1 MNHKI
6 KCVLLDDELPGLT
19 YLRMLCEQIP
29 SLEIVRAF
37 NNPLLF
43 LEEQKNLDFDLV
55 ILDIE
60 MPGISGLEVAQ
71 LLGDKA
77 VIFTTAYKDYAADAF
92 DVDAIDYIRK
102 PIQKERLEK
111 AIEKARIKIQ
121 DKALLKNFI
130 HINTNKGKTV
140 LFFDQLLYITT
151 AEIDKRDK
159 LAMLVDGQELVI
171 KNTSFEQLLD
181 LLPKTDF
188 CRINKKEIIALKIVR
203 YYSFDEITSS
213 VKNSQNRDR
222 VFTLSE
228 TFKSDFLEKLN
239 T

>member
-1 MNHKI
+1 MNNKI
-6 KCVLLDDELPGLT
+6 KCILLDDELPGLT

-29 SLEIVRAF
+29 SVEIVRAF
-37 NNPLLF
+37 NNPLLL
-43 LEEQKNLDFDLV
+43 LEECKNMDFDLV

-60 MPGISGLEVAQ
+60 MPGISGLDVAQ

-111 AIEKARIKIQ
+111 AIEKARIKIK
-121 DKALLKNFI
+121 DKILLKNFI

-140 LFFDQLLYITT
+140 LFFNQLQYITT

-159 LAMLVDGQELVI
+159 LAVLVDGQQLVI
-171 KNTSFEQLLD
+171 KNTSFEQLLE

-188 CRINKKEIIALKIVR
+188 CRINKKEIISLKIVR
-203 YYSFDEITSS
+203 YYSCDEITSS
-213 VKNSQNRDR
+213 VKNSQNLDM

-228 TFKSDFLEKLN
+228 TFKSDFLDKLN
-239 T
+239 K

>member
-1 MNHKI
+1 MNNKI
-6 KCVLLDDELPGLT
+6 KCILLDDELPGLT

-29 SLEIVRAF
+29 SVEIVRAF
-37 NNPLLF
+37 NNPLLL
-43 LEEQKNLDFDLV
+43 LEECKNMEFDLV

-60 MPGISGLEVAQ
+60 MPGISGLDVAQ

-111 AIEKARIKIQ
+111 AIEKARIKIK
-121 DKALLKNFI
+121 DKTLLKNFI

-140 LFFDQLLYITT
+140 LFFDQLQYITT

-159 LAMLVDGQELVI
+159 LAVLVDGQQLVI

-188 CRINKKEIIALKIVR
+188 CRINKKEIISLKIVR
-203 YYSFDEITSS
+203 YYSCEEITTS
-213 VKNSQNRDR
+213 VKNSQNLDM

-228 TFKSDFLEKLN
+228 TFKSDFLDKLN
-239 T
+239 K

>member
-29 SLEIVRAF
+29 SVEIVRAF
-37 NNPLLF
+37 NNPLLL
-43 LEEQKNLDFDLV
+43 LEESKDLDFDLV

-60 MPGISGLEVAQ
+60 MPGISGLDVAQ
-71 LLGDKA
+71 LLGKKEI
-77 VIFTTAYKDYAADAF
+77 IFTTAYKEYAADAF
-92 DVDAIDYIRK
+92 DLEVIDYIRK
-102 PIQKERLEK
+102 PILKERLEK

-121 DKALLKNFI
+121 DKTLLKNFI

-140 LFFDQLLYITT
+140 LFFDQLQYITT

-159 LAMLVDGQELVI
+159 LAILVDGEHLVI
-171 KNTSFEQLLD
+171 KNTSFEQILEM
-181 LLPKTDF
+181 LPAADF
-188 CRINKKEIIALKIVR
+188 CRINKKEIISLKIVK
-203 YYSFDEITSS
+203 YYSFDAITSS
-213 VKNSQNRDR
+213 IKDRQNRDM

-228 TFKSDFLEKLN
+228 TFRSDFLEKLN
-239 T
+239 K

>member
-1 MNHKI
+1 MNHKL

-29 SLEIVRAF
+29 TIEIVRAF

-43 LEEQKNLDFDLV
+43 LEESKNLDFDLV

-60 MPGISGLEVAQ
+60 MPGISGLDVAH
-71 LLGDKA
+71 LLDKKA
-77 VIFTTAYKDYAADAF
+77 IIFTTAYKDYAADAF

-111 AIEKARIKIQ
+111 AIEKALKQQKNISTS
-121 DKALLKNFI
+121 KNFI
-130 HINTNKGKTV
+130 NINTNKGKAV
-140 LFFDQLLYITT
+140 LFFDQLQYITT

-159 LAMLVDGQELVI
+159 QAFLSNGKQLVI
-171 KNTSFEQLLD
+171 KNTSFEQLLE
-181 LLPKTDF
+181 LLPEADF
-188 CRINKKEIIALKIVR
+188 CRINKKEILAIKMVR
-203 YYSFDEITSS
+203 YYASDEITTTIQ
-213 VKNSQNRDR
+213 NSQNNDL

-228 TFKSDFLEKLN
+228 TYRADFLAKLN
-239 T
+239 K

>member
-29 SLEIVRAF
+29 ALEIVRAF

-43 LEEQKNLDFDLV
+43 LEEQKKLDFDLV

-60 MPGISGLEVAQ
+60 MPGISGLDVAQ
-71 LLGDKA
+71 LLGDKV

-111 AIEKARIKIQ
+111 AIEKVQIKIK

-130 HINTNKGKTV
+130 HINTNKGKAV
-140 LFFDQLLYITT
+140 LFFDQLQYITT
-151 AEIDKRDK
+151 ADIDRRDK
-159 LAMLVDGQELVI
+159 LAVLADGKQLVI
-171 KNTSFEQLLD
+171 KNTSFEQILEM
-181 LLPKTDF
+181 LPSTDF
-188 CRINKKEIIALKIVR
+188 CRINKKEIISLKIVQ
-203 YYSFDEITSS
+203 YYSCDEITSS
-213 VKNSQNRDR
+213 VKNSKNKDII
-222 VFTLSE
+222 FTLSE
-228 TFKSDFLEKLN
+228 TFRSDFLKKLKV
-239 T
+239 